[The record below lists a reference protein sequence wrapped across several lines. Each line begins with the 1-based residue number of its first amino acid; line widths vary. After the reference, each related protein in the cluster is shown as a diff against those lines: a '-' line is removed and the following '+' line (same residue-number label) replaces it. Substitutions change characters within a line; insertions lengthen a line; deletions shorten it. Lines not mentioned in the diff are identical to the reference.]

1 MRSDQLRRRAFIT
14 LIGGAAAAWP
24 LAARA
29 QQQAMPVV
37 GVLNGASPSPLVAA
51 FLQGLREAGF
61 VDHQNVLIEYRYA
74 RGTYERLPALAAEL
88 VALRVDLILAAG
100 TPAVRVA
107 KTASVLLLLR
117 ILIALSLPAQLKSV

>member
-1 MRSDQLRRRAFIT
+1 MKRREFIT
-14 LIGGAAAAWP
+14 LLGGAAAAWP
-24 LAARA
+24 LPACA
-29 QQQAMPVV
+29 QQQAMPVA
-37 GVLNGASPSPLVAA
+37 GFLTARRLRPFVAA
-51 FLQGLREAGF
+51 LGLREAGF
-61 VDHQNVLIEYRYA
+61 VDHQNVLIEYRDA

-100 TPAVRVA
+100 TSAVRVA

>member
-1 MRSDQLRRRAFIT
+1 MRRRDFIA
-14 LIGGAAAAWP
+14 LLGGAAAAWP
-24 LAARA
+24 LPACA

-61 VDHQNVLIEYRYA
+61 VDHQNVLIAYRYA